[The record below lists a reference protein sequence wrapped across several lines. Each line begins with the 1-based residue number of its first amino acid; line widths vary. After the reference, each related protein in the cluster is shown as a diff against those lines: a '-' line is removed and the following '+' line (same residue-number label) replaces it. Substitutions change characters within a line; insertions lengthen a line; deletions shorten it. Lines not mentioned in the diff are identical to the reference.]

1 MVCSSCSNRS
11 GSMRCSRCK
20 IMFYCNREC
29 QAAHWSTHR
38 NHCKKVQMSP
48 QKLQLHFTAGPT
60 VPPITFHEDIPA
72 PFCQRDG
79 PRDLTNQWL
88 GQLVDSLEEK
98 VLARYSGLPCVY
110 CGKQAIRL
118 HTTLTISLY
127 ENPPTVWCGGPP
139 LCTKDRNDGCA
150 IQARAE
156 IEKVLQSP
164 NFPPDAEIYQA

>member
-1 MVCSSCSNRS
+1 MVCSSCSKRS

-20 IMFYCNREC
+20 ITFYCNREC
-29 QAAHWSTHR
+29 QAAHWSTHK

-72 PFCQRDG
+72 AFCQ
-79 PRDLTNQWL
+79 Q
-88 GQLVDSLEEK
+88 K
-98 VLARYSGLPCVY
+98 VLARYSGLPCFY

-139 LCTKDRNDGCA
+139 LCTKNRNDGCA